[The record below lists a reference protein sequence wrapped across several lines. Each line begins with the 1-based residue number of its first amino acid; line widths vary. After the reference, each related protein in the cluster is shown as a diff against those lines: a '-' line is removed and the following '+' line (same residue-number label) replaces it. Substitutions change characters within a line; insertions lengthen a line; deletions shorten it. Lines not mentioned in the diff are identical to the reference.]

1 MATTQLDLPIRGMSC
16 AACAARI
23 ENGLQT
29 FPGVQNA
36 HVNFASEKA
45 SLQYESDVL
54 TTTQIIDRITDIG
67 YQVRLERLTIPVS
80 GMRCASCVANVE
92 RALQRVEGVVEANVN
107 LAAEHATVAY
117 LATRTEPTAL
127 RQAIRSAGYEPGDA
141 DAESAGEASA
151 EARRAAENRALT
163 YHVVAS
169 AALSAL
175 IFIGSMASG
184 LAPAWLQHP
193 YALLLL
199 ATPVQFWF
207 GRPFYQGFWAAL
219 KHKTA
224 DMNTL
229 VAIGTSA
236 AYGYSLAAALL
247 PKTFARLG
255 MGQHVYFDTAA
266 MIITLILLGR
276 LLEARARGKT
286 SAAMRQL
293 MGLKAVTARVIRGD
307 ADIDIPVDA
316 VQIGDFIRV
325 RPGEKVPVDGVLAS
339 GHGVLNEA
347 MLTGESL
354 PVDKGPGDEVFG
366 ATLNSTGSFT
376 MRATRVGQG
385 TMLSQIIRMVEAAQG
400 SKAPIQRLA
409 DVVASWFVPIV
420 LGLAVLTFF
429 IWMLFGPPP
438 VLTFALLNFVA
449 VLIIACPC
457 ALGLATPTA
466 IMVGAGKGAEYGVLF
481 QNSAALETA
490 HKLDAVILDKTGT
503 LTRGQPVVT
512 DMLPHNGYRDAEVL
526 RLAASAEQGSEHP
539 LAQALVEA
547 AQARGLT
554 CSEAQDFEV
563 IPGHGIRATVD
574 AHTVWV
580 GNRTLM
586 QRADIAFDKAVVEDI
601 AARLADAGKTP
612 IFVAI
617 DGCDAGI
624 IALADTVKPHAKEAV
639 AALRGLGLDVL
650 MLTGDHRRT
659 AEAIAAQVGIDHVLA
674 EVLPDAKAAQVKQLQ
689 AMGQRV
695 AMVGDGINDA
705 PALAQ
710 ADIGVAIGAGSD
722 IAMETADCT
731 LVSDDLRSL
740 VTAIQLS
747 RRTMRTIKQNLF
759 WAFVY
764 NVVGIPLAAG
774 ALYPVFGMLLSPVFA
789 AAAMAMSSVSVL
801 SNSLRLRRFRP
812 AAQGMT

>member
-1 MATTQLDLPIRGMSC
+1 MATRQLDLPISGMTC
-16 AACAARI
+16 AGCAARV
-23 ENGLQT
+23 ENGLRT
-29 FPGVQNA
+29 FPGIQTV
-36 HVNFASEKA
+36 HVNFATEKA
-45 SLQYESDVL
+45 TLHYQSETL
-54 TTTQIIDRITDIG
+54 TTGQIIDHIADIG
-67 YQVRLERLTIPVS
+67 YQVPLERLTIPIS
-80 GMRCASCVANVE
+80 GMHCASCVATIE
-92 RALQRVEGVVEANVN
+92 RVLQQIEGVVEVHVN
-107 LAAEHATVAY
+107 MATEQATVTY
-117 LATRTEPTAL
+117 LPTQTEPAAL
-127 RQAIRSAGYEPGDA
+127 RQAIRSAGYEPHSTANDTAVGQ
-141 DAESAGEASA
+141 SA
-151 EARRAAENRALT
+151 EAHKAAELRVLT
-163 YHVVAS
+163 RHVIAS
-169 AALSAL
+169 AILSFF
-175 IFIGSMASG
+175 IFMGSMASG
-184 LAPAWLQHP
+184 LAPLWLQHP
-193 YALLLL
+193 YVLLLL

-207 GRPFYQGFWAAL
+207 GWPFYQGFWAAF
-219 KHKTA
+219 KHRTA

-236 AYGYSLAAALL
+236 AYGYSLAATLI
-247 PKTFARLG
+247 PHTFERLG
-255 MGQHVYFDTAA
+255 MGSHVYFDTAA

-276 LLEARARGKT
+276 FLEARARGKT

-293 MGLKAVTARVIRGD
+293 MGLRAITARVIRD
-307 ADIDIPVDA
+307 DTEVEVPVDT
-316 VQIGDFIRV
+316 VQIGDLIRV
-325 RPGEKVPVDGVLAS
+325 RPGDKVPVDGTLVD
-339 GHGVLNEA
+339 GYGVLNEA

-354 PVDKGPGDEVFG
+354 PVDKGPGENVFG
-366 ATLNSTGSFT
+366 ATLNSTGSFI

-420 LGLAVLTFF
+420 LGLAVLTFL
-429 IWMLFGPPP
+429 IWALFGPPP

-466 IMVGAGKGAEYGVLF
+466 IMVGTGKGAEHGVLF
-481 QNSAALETA
+481 KNSASLEIA
-490 HKLDAVILDKTGT
+490 HRLDAIILDKTGT

-512 DMLPHNGYRDAEVL
+512 DILPHHGYRETDML

-547 AQARGLT
+547 AHKQGLR
-554 CSEAQDFEV
+554 CSDVQDFKV
-563 IPGHGIRATVD
+563 MPGHGIRATVD

-580 GNRTLM
+580 GNHTLM
-586 QRADIAFDKAVVEDI
+586 EMAEVALDKLDETGT
-601 AARLADAGKTP
+601 RLADAGKTP
-612 IFVAI
+612 IFIAI
-617 DGCDAGI
+617 DGCDAGV
-624 IALADTVKPHAKEAV
+624 IALADTLKPHAKEAV
-639 AALRGLGLDVL
+639 ASLRDLGLDVL

-659 AEAIAAQVGIDHVLA
+659 AGAIADQLGIDHVLA
-674 EVLPDAKAAQVKQLQ
+674 EVLPDAKAYQVQQLQ
-689 AMGQRV
+689 AAGQRV

-710 ADIGVAIGAGSD
+710 ADIGIAIGTGTD

-731 LVSDDLRSL
+731 LISDDLRSI

-759 WAFVY
+759 WAFIY

-774 ALYPVFGMLLSPVFA
+774 VLYPAFGVLLSPIFA

-801 SNSLRLRRFRP
+801 SNSLRLRRFHP
-812 AAQGMT
+812 N

>member
-1 MATTQLDLPIRGMSC
+1 MTTAQLDLPINGMTC
-16 AACAARI
+16 AGCAARI

-29 FPGVQNA
+29 FPGIQTA
-36 HVNFASEKA
+36 HVNFATEQA
-45 SLQYESDVL
+45 TLQYESERL
-54 TTTQIIDRITDIG
+54 TTGQIIDHIADIG
-67 YQVRLERLTIPVS
+67 YQVPLECLTIPIS
-80 GMRCASCVANVE
+80 GMHCASCVSAIE
-92 RALQRVEGVVEANVN
+92 RALQPIEGVIEAHVN
-107 LAAEHATVAY
+107 LATEQATVTYVPSQTKPA
-117 LATRTEPTAL
+117 AL
-127 RQAIRSAGYEPGDA
+127 RQAIRSAGYEPDDTDDEPTSGLSIEA
-141 DAESAGEASA
+141 GKAAERRRLTHYVIASA
-151 EARRAAENRALT
+151 
-163 YHVVAS
+163 V
-169 AALSAL
+169 LSIL
-175 IFIGSMASG
+175 IFMGSMASS
-184 LAPAWLQHP
+184 LVPAWLQHP
-193 YALLLL
+193 YTLLLL

-207 GRPFYQGFWAAL
+207 GWPFYQGFWAAL

-236 AYGYSLAAALL
+236 AYGYSLAATLI
-247 PKTFARLG
+247 PGTFERLG
-255 MGQHVYFDTAA
+255 MGSHVYFDTAA

-293 MGLKAVTARVIRGD
+293 MGLQAITARVIRD
-307 ADIDIPVDA
+307 HTEVEIPVDA
-316 VQIGDFIRV
+316 VQVGDLIRV
-325 RPGEKVPVDGVLAS
+325 QPGDKVPVDGILES

-354 PVDKGPGDEVFG
+354 PVDKGPGEHVYG
-366 ATLNSTGSFT
+366 ATINSTGSFI

-385 TMLSQIIRMVEAAQG
+385 TMLSQIVRMVEAAQG

-420 LGLAVLTFF
+420 LGLAVLTFLV
-429 IWMLFGPPP
+429 WVLFGPPP

-466 IMVGAGKGAEYGVLF
+466 IMVGTGKGAEHGVLF
-481 QNSAALETA
+481 KNSASLETA
-490 HKLDAVILDKTGT
+490 HKLDAIILDKTGT

-512 DMLPHNGYRDAEVL
+512 DILAHDDDRKTDVL

-547 AQARGLT
+547 AHAQGLT
-554 CSEAQDFEV
+554 CSDVQDFQV
-563 IPGHGIRATVD
+563 MPGHGIRAIVD
-574 AHTVWV
+574 SHTVWV

-586 QRADIAFDKAVVEDI
+586 DMAEVPLDKWDETATQ
-601 AARLADAGKTP
+601 LADAGKTP
-612 IFVAI
+612 IFIAI
-617 DGCDAGI
+617 DGRHTGI
-624 IALADTVKPHAKEAV
+624 IALADTLKPHAKEAV
-639 AALRGLGLDVL
+639 AALCGLGLEVL
-650 MLTGDHRRT
+650 MLTGDHLRT
-659 AEAIAAQVGIDHVLA
+659 ANAIAEQLGVSHVLA
-674 EVLPDAKAAQVKQLQ
+674 EVLPDAKAQEVQRLQ
-689 AMGQRV
+689 ATGKRV

-710 ADIGVAIGAGSD
+710 ADIGMAMGTGTD

-731 LVSDDLRSL
+731 LVSGDLRSI

-759 WAFVY
+759 WAFIY

-774 ALYPVFGMLLSPVFA
+774 VVYPVFGVLLSPVFA

-812 AAQGMT
+812 R

>member
-1 MATTQLDLPIRGMSC
+1 MATTQLDLPIHGMTC
-16 AACAARI
+16 AGCAARV

-29 FPGVQNA
+29 FPGIQTA
-36 HVNFASEKA
+36 HVNFATEKA
-45 SLQYESDVL
+45 TLHYESEAL
-54 TTTQIIDRITDIG
+54 TTGQIIDHIADIG
-67 YQVRLERLTIPVS
+67 YRVPLANLSIPIS
-80 GMRCASCVANVE
+80 GMHCASCVSAIE
-92 RALQRVEGVVEANVN
+92 RVLQPLDGVAEAHVN
-107 LAAEHATVAY
+107 LATEQATVTY
-117 LATRTEPTAL
+117 LPTQTEPAAL
-127 RQAIRSAGYEPGDA
+127 RQAIRAAGYEPLDTDCDLPTGQA
-141 DAESAGEASA
+141 AEATKAAERRRLTHHVIASA
-151 EARRAAENRALT
+151 T
-163 YHVVAS
+163 
-169 AALSAL
+169 LSLL
-175 IFIGSMASG
+175 IFMGSMAPG
-184 LAPAWLQHP
+184 LTPSWLQHP
-193 YALLLL
+193 YLLLLL
-199 ATPVQFWF
+199 ATPIQFWF
-207 GRPFYQGFWAAL
+207 GWPFYQGFWAAL

-236 AYGYSLAAALL
+236 AYGYSLAATLL
-247 PKTFARLG
+247 PSTFVRLG
-255 MGQHVYFDTAA
+255 LGSHVYFDTAA

-293 MGLKAVTARVIRGD
+293 MGLQAVTARVLRGD
-307 ADIDIPVDA
+307 AEVDIPVDE
-316 VQIGDFIRV
+316 VQIGNVIRV
-325 RPGEKVPVDGVLAS
+325 RPGDKVPVDGTLVS

-354 PVDKGPGDEVFG
+354 PVDKAPGEVVYG
-366 ATLNSTGSFT
+366 ATINSTGSFT

-385 TMLSQIIRMVEAAQG
+385 TVLSQIIRMVEAAQG

-420 LGLAVLTFF
+420 LGFAVLTFC
-429 IWMLFGPPP
+429 IWVLFGPPP

-466 IMVGAGKGAEYGVLF
+466 IMVGTGKGAEYGVLF
-481 QNSAALETA
+481 KNSASLETA
-490 HKLDAVILDKTGT
+490 HKLDAIILDKTGT

-512 DMLPHNGYRDAEVL
+512 DILPHHDGCETDLL
-526 RLAASAEQGSEHP
+526 RLAAAAEQGSEHP
-539 LAQALVEA
+539 LAQALVDA
-547 AQARGLT
+547 ARQQSLT
-554 CSEAQDFEV
+554 CSDVQDFQV
-563 IPGHGIRATVD
+563 VPGHGIRATVD
-574 AHTVWV
+574 ARAVWV

-586 QRADIAFDKAVVEDI
+586 DMAEVSFDTWDETVT
-601 AARLADAGKTP
+601 RLADAGKTP
-612 IFVAI
+612 IFIAI
-617 DGCDAGI
+617 DGRDAGI
-624 IALADTVKPHAKEAV
+624 IALADTLKPHAQEAV
-639 AALRGLGLDVL
+639 AALSDLGLDVL
-650 MLTGDHRRT
+650 MLTGDHQRT
-659 AEAIAAQVGIDHVLA
+659 ANAMAAQLGIRHVLA
-674 EVLPDAKAAQVKQLQ
+674 EVLPDAKAQQVEQLQ
-689 AMGQRV
+689 ATGKHV

-710 ADIGVAIGAGSD
+710 ADIGIAIGTGTD

-731 LVSDDLRSL
+731 LVSGDLRSI

-759 WAFVY
+759 WAFIY

-774 ALYPVFGMLLSPVFA
+774 VLYPVFGVLLSPIFA

-812 AAQGMT
+812 H

>member
-1 MATTQLDLPIRGMSC
+1 MATTQLDLPIRGMTC
-16 AACAARI
+16 AGCAARV
-23 ENGLQT
+23 ENGLRT
-29 FPGVQNA
+29 FPGIQTA
-36 HVNFASEKA
+36 HVNFATENA
-45 SLQYESDVL
+45 TLNYEPEAL
-54 TTTQIIDRITDIG
+54 TPAQIIDHIADIG
-67 YQVRLERLTIPVS
+67 YQVPLERRTIAIS
-80 GMRCASCVANVE
+80 GMHCASCAATIE
-92 RALQRVEGVVEANVN
+92 RALEQIEGVAEAHVN
-107 LAAEHATVAY
+107 LATEQATVAY
-117 LATRTEPTAL
+117 LPTQVAPAAL
-127 RQAIRSAGYEPGDA
+127 RQAIRSAGYEPRDS
-141 DAESAGEASA
+141 DAEPTSGQSIEDQK
-151 EARRAAENRALT
+151 AAERRALT
-163 YHVVAS
+163 RYVIAS
-169 AALSAL
+169 AMLSFL
-175 IFIGSMASG
+175 IFMGSMAPA
-184 LAPAWLQHP
+184 LAPSWLQHP
-193 YALLLL
+193 YVLLLL

-207 GRPFYQGFWAAL
+207 GWTFYQGFWAAL

-236 AYGYSLAAALL
+236 AYGYSLVA
-247 PKTFARLG
+247 TFIPDTFERLG
-255 MGQHVYFDTAA
+255 MGRHVYFDTDA

-293 MGLKAVTARVIRGD
+293 MGLRAATARIIRD
-307 ADIDIPVDA
+307 DIETDIPVDM
-316 VQIGDFIRV
+316 VQIGDILRV
-325 RPGEKVPVDGVLAS
+325 RPGEKVPVDGTLVS

-354 PVDKGPGDEVFG
+354 PADKGPGEDVFG
-366 ATLNSTGSFT
+366 ATLNTTGSFT

-409 DVVASWFVPIV
+409 DIVASWFVPIV
-420 LGLAVLTFF
+420 LGLAVLTFA
-429 IWMLFGPPP
+429 IWVWFGPPP

-466 IMVGAGKGAEYGVLF
+466 IMVGTGKGAEYGVLF
-481 QNSAALETA
+481 KNSASLEIA
-490 HKLDAVILDKTGT
+490 HQLDAVILDKTGT

-512 DMLPHNGYRDAEVL
+512 DILPHHGYCETDVL

-547 AQARGLT
+547 AQHRGLT
-554 CSEAQDFEV
+554 CSEGQDFQV

-574 AHTVWV
+574 AQTVWV
-580 GNRTLM
+580 GNQTLM
-586 QRADIAFDKAVVEDI
+586 QIAEVALDKAEET
-601 AARLADAGKTP
+601 AMRLADAGKTP
-612 IFVAI
+612 IFIAI
-617 DGCDAGI
+617 DGHYAGV

-639 AALRGLGLDVL
+639 AALRGLGLQVL

-659 AEAIAAQVGIDHVLA
+659 AGAIADELGIDHVLA
-674 EVLPDAKAAQVKQLQ
+674 EVLPEAKAQQVQQLQ
-689 AMGQRV
+689 ATGQRV

-710 ADIGVAIGAGSD
+710 ADIGIAIGTGTD
-722 IAMETADCT
+722 IAMEAADCT
-731 LVSDDLRSL
+731 LVSGDLRGL

-759 WAFVY
+759 WAFIY

-774 ALYPVFGMLLSPVFA
+774 VLYPVFGVLLSPVFA

-812 AAQGMT
+812 S

>member
-1 MATTQLDLPIRGMSC
+1 MATTQLP
-16 AACAARI
+16 
-23 ENGLQT
+23 
-29 FPGVQNA
+29 
-36 HVNFASEKA
+36 
-45 SLQYESDVL
+45 
-54 TTTQIIDRITDIG
+54 
-67 YQVRLERLTIPVS
+67 LERLSIPIS
-80 GMRCASCVANVE
+80 GMRCASCAASIE
-92 RALQRVEGVVEANVN
+92 RALQQVEGVAEANVN
-107 LAAEHATVAY
+107 LATEQATVTY
-117 LATRTEPTAL
+117 LPTQTEPVAL
-127 RQAIRSAGYEPGDA
+127 RQAIRAAGYEPQDTE
-141 DAESAGEASA
+141 AEPASEQPTHTLLYHVIASA
-151 EARRAAENRALT
+151 I
-163 YHVVAS
+163 
-169 AALSAL
+169 LSIL
-175 IFIGSMASG
+175 IFMGSMASA
-184 LAPAWLQHP
+184 LAPSWLQHP
-193 YALLLL
+193 YVLLLL
-199 ATPVQFWF
+199 ATPVQCWF
-207 GRPFYQGFWAAL
+207 GWPFYQGFWTAL

-236 AYGYSLAAALL
+236 AYGYSLAATLV
-247 PKTFARLG
+247 PGVFERLG
-255 MGQHVYFDTAA
+255 MGTHVYFDTAA

-293 MGLKAVTARVIRGD
+293 MGLRAVTASVIRD
-307 ADIDIPVDA
+307 DTEVDVPVDD
-316 VQIGDFIRV
+316 VQIGDLLRV
-325 RPGEKVPVDGVLAS
+325 RPGEKVPVDGTLVS

-354 PVDKGPGDEVFG
+354 PVDKSPGEDVYG
-366 ATLNSTGSFT
+366 ATLNSTGSFI

-420 LGLAVLTFF
+420 LGLAVLTFL
-429 IWMLFGPPP
+429 IWALFGPPP
-438 VLTFALLNFVA
+438 VLTFALVNFVA

-466 IMVGAGKGAEYGVLF
+466 IMVGTGKGAEYGVLF
-481 QNSAALETA
+481 KNSASLETA
-490 HKLDAVILDKTGT
+490 HKLDAIILDKTGT

-512 DMLPHNGYRDAEVL
+512 DIVPHHDYRDTDVL
-526 RLAASAEQGSEHP
+526 RLAAAAEQGSEHP

-547 AQARGLT
+547 ARNQDLT
-554 CSEAQDFEV
+554 GSDVQDFTV
-563 IPGHGIRATVD
+563 MPGHGIRATVD

-580 GNRTLM
+580 GNHTLM
-586 QRADIAFDKAVVEDI
+586 QMADVSLDKLDETAS
-601 AARLADAGKTP
+601 RLADAGKTP
-612 IFVAI
+612 IFIAI
-617 DGCDAGI
+617 DGRDAGVI
-624 IALADTVKPHAKEAV
+624 GLADTLKPHAKEAV

-659 AEAIAAQVGIDHVLA
+659 AGAIADQLGIDRVLA
-674 EVLPDAKAAQVKQLQ
+674 EVLPEDKAQQVQQLQ
-689 AMGQRV
+689 TAGQRV

-710 ADIGVAIGAGSD
+710 ADIGIAIGTGTD

-731 LVSDDLRSL
+731 LISDDLRGI

-759 WAFVY
+759 WAFIY

-774 ALYPVFGMLLSPVFA
+774 VLYPVFGLLLSPVFA

-812 AAQGMT
+812 T